1 MATDRENK
9 LRAAI
14 RATKNGTS
22 VRSAAK
28 QHSIPRSTLQRHIN
42 GGQTIREAHEKQ
54 QNLSPRQEALLV
66 RWVQTQ
72 TKLGYAPPHS
82 RFTMYALRI
91 SRASG
96 GPSTLGRHWVQRFL
110 QRNPELKTLRS
121 VRYDWRRANAAC
133 STNIVEFFVRLDD
146 PLMSAIPP
154 AHTYNADEIG
164 TMIGIGDAPLVIGPS
179 ELKEVL
185 IKDPLNRDW
194 VTIVECVSGDG
205 RALFLLVI
213 FGGKNVQQQWFD
225 DEMLSDDS
233 LKQWK
238 FGSNSSGS
246 SSNEIALFWLREVFL
261 PQTKPQNYR

>member
-1 MATDRENK
+1 MTTDRENK

-14 RATKNGTS
+14 RATKNGAS

-28 QHSIPRSTLQRHIN
+28 QHFIPWSTLQRHIN

-54 QNLSPRQEALLV
+54 KNLSPCQEAHLV
-66 RWVQTQ
+66 RWVKTQ

-96 GPSTLGRHWVQRFL
+96 EPETFGRHWVQRFL

-121 VRYDWRRANAAC
+121 VRYDWRRVNAAC
-133 STNIVEFFVRLDD
+133 STNIEEYFQRLDD

-164 TMIGIGDAPLVIGPS
+164 SHIGIGDAPLVIGPS
-179 ELKEVL
+179 ELQEVL
-185 IKDPLNRDW
+185 IREW

-205 RALFLLVI
+205 RALFPLVI
-213 FGGKNVQQQWFD
+213 FGGKNVQQQWFQK
-225 DEMLSDDS
+225 EMLNDPD

-238 FGSNSSGS
+238 FASSGS
-246 SSNEIALFWLREVFL
+246 GWSSNETALRWLREVFL
-261 PQTKPQNYR
+261 PQTKPQDYR